1 MDRRPWSLSPSQL
14 PASGGRVSGTIAG
27 VTVSVEVVV
36 NARVIDTRPNES
48 ATRTR
53 SGPIVYLPRMSAPS
67 WYVNSRDPPPPIPSN
82 TNRGRDPG
90 AYGTVSSASSS
101 PVRRRETLIRRMVS
115 AVVCPAGSREGIIWR
130 TQDSR
135 YLARPDPNADSSGSA
150 ISSAPIRSRSGS
162 GISSPQTAA
171 AAPAAT
177 RQRPE
182 QPVHDVAGLSSG
194 PRQRGLRDDPR
205 DDLLR
210 QVPLDQRLGGRQQ
223 PVREHRDDQGLDVI
237 GDDVVPAVERG
248 PRPGRAQQLQRGP
261 RRRAQPQLRRGPGR
275 GRERDDVLL

>member
-53 SGPIVYLPRMSAPS
+53 SGPIVYLPRTSAPS

-82 TNRGRDPG
+82 TNRGRDPS

-101 PVRRRETLIRRMVS
+101 PVRSRETLISRMVS
-115 AVVCPAGSREGIIWR
+115 AAVCPAGSREGVIWR

-162 GISSPQTAA
+162 GMSSPQIAA

-177 RQRPE
+177 NDRPRTVSA
-182 QPVHDVAGLSSG
+182 PSTLCMTWPAPLSG
-194 PRQRGLRDDPR
+194 PRQRGLRDDPG
-205 DDLLR
+205 DHLLG
-210 QVPLDQRLGGRQQ
+210 QVALDQRLGGRQQ

-237 GDDVVPAVERG
+237 GDDVVPAVERRA
-248 PRPGRAQQLQRGP
+248 RP
-261 RRRAQPQLRRGPGR
+261 
-275 GRERDDVLL
+275 